1 MKEIRKYF
9 GKNLLPQDGKKGL
22 PLNIVD
28 FPKSISSETYYQA
41 KSSVFT
47 RFSSVI
53 SVGKNGFLG
62 VFPNKK
68 SACITK
74 CVSCDVQECTSGKG
88 KDKKF
93 VSGKKRREGGMSGR
107 NDIISFRVTKDEKKK
122 LQEMAKEFNVSESE
136 FLRRQIRQRPSD
148 YPEIRI
154 LMGNLINEVNR
165 VGVNINQIVK
175 KNNAE
180 FYDEMD
186 KVRLEAY
193 MRKICDELHEGL
205 GKIDKERFGNR

>member
-1 MKEIRKYF
+1 MKILYHLKNFNITFRKVVL
-9 GKNLLPQDGKKGL
+9 KDN
-22 PLNIVD
+22 
-28 FPKSISSETYYQA
+28 T
-41 KSSVFT
+41 T
-47 RFSSVI
+47 VI
-53 SVGKNGFLG
+53 SVGKNGVFG
-62 VFPNKK
+62 VSPNKK

-74 CVSCDVQECTSGKG
+74 CVSCDVQECTSSKG
-88 KDKKF
+88 KDEKF
-93 VSGKKRREGGMSGR
+93 VSDKKRRGNGMSGR
-107 NDIISFRVTKDEKKK
+107 NDIICFRVSKDEKKK

-154 LMGNLINEVNR
+154 LMGKLINEVNR

-175 KNNAE
+175 RNHAG

-193 MRKICDELHEGL
+193 MRKLCDELHEGL